1 MLLSAL
7 PFSGMY
13 SAMARTLVSSL
24 AGTQLEPLQLPPTN
38 FLLVLADIAQFLLSI
53 PLMVFFKKYFGAD
66 PRLSHKLIGFL
77 VMPICAAV
85 ASAIGVG
92 VLSSF
97 IIGGG
102 SQVFSAIILIL
113 LILALLGLGIYG
125 LTKLSSSAMG
135 YIAVWTILIAAGQ
148 IATMFFTYF
157 AFAVILYMGSQSG
170 FLIYIFPTIVTTLIV
185 LYGFGLV
192 LSVF

>member
-1 MLLSAL
+1 
-7 PFSGMY
+7 
-13 SAMARTLVSSL
+13 
-24 AGTQLEPLQLPPTN
+24 
-38 FLLVLADIAQFLLSI
+38 
-53 PLMVFFKKYFGAD
+53 
-66 PRLSHKLIGFL
+66 
-77 VMPICAAV
+77 
-85 ASAIGVG
+85 
-92 VLSSF
+92 
-97 IIGGG
+97 
-102 SQVFSAIILIL
+102 
-113 LILALLGLGIYG
+113 
-125 LTKLSSSAMG
+125 MG